1 MNEQYAYSAWAPAFA
16 EKMKLSSTQSNLIV
30 SIYLREIGPCSSHLA
45 QGTFGNLGMYVA
57 GIPVGL
63 LVDSKG
69 PFPGA
74 LLGAMSLGTGYFA
87 IYKGVGAPIPH

>member
-1 MNEQYAYSAWAPAFA
+1 
-16 EKMKLSSTQSNLIV
+16 
-30 SIYLREIGPCSSHLA
+30 
-45 QGTFGNLGMYVA
+45 MYVA